1 MRRNVFSLAVVFI
14 FIFAVA
20 CSGETKSET
29 LFQESGDD
37 WSMEGDAQWRFEND
51 ELIGS
56 LSEGAGFVM
65 TKTSYD
71 DFVLELEFQPDST
84 INSGI
89 FIRCKNRE
97 LSFADC
103 YEINI
108 WDLHP
113 KQENRTGAVV
123 SRFSPLKKLETLNK
137 WNTYKIKNQND
148 YLQAWI
154 NDILVVDLKDQ
165 DLKSGP
171 IALQAAEK
179 GEIKFRNVR
188 ITKLE

>member
-1 MRRNVFSLAVVFI
+1 MVKQIVILVLLIALGT
-14 FIFAVA
+14 A
-20 CSGETKSET
+20 CSGESAQET
-29 LFQESGDD
+29 LFQENGTN
-37 WSMEGDAQWRFEND
+37 WIAEGEAEWRFENK

-71 DFVLELEFQPDST
+71 DFILELEFYPDSM

-89 FIRCKNRE
+89 FIRCTNRE
-97 LSFADC
+97 LSFEDC

-123 SRFSPLKKLETLNK
+123 SRFSPLEKIETLNQ
-137 WNTYKIKNQND
+137 WNTYKIKNQKD
-148 YLQAWI
+148 HLQAWI
-154 NDILVVDLKDQ
+154 NGVLVIDLKDQ

-171 IALQAAEK
+171 IALQAAEN

-188 ITKLE
+188 VKSL